1 MIIAHHER
9 EKTVMEEKRVY
20 SRVQHPI
27 AASLKIWVLL
37 TMCIITIYSL
47 NISNLIMPEKCQ
59 YTENARNMNLGIN
72 TKCMKWKHVSLT
84 KPLNLSESHFMF

>member
-9 EKTVMEEKRVY
+9 EKIVIEEQRVY

-59 YTENARNMNLGIN
+59 YTE
-72 TKCMKWKHVSLT
+72 KCQKYEPWNKH
-84 KPLNLSESHFMF
+84 